1 MKNNIQLLTLIGIL
15 MLSPELSNNLAAQSM
30 NTLTPNEQ
38 QEGWKLLFDGV
49 STQGWHNFNK
59 STIGSSW
66 KVEDG
71 ALVLD
76 AVPQDNGKLLAKDG
90 GDIVTEEEYEDF
102 ELVFDWKISPCGN
115 SGVMFLVNEDE
126 KYTFPWQT
134 GPEMQI
140 LDNTCHP
147 DAKIIKHRAGDLYD
161 IQSSSPETVKPA
173 GEWNTSGITLKEGQL
188 TFHLNGVKVLETDL
202 WTEEWPGILSQTKW
216 KDHEDFT
223 KFKKGKI
230 ALQDHRDARV
240 AFRNMKIRRLD

>member
-1 MKNNIQLLTLIGIL
+1 MKNHIKLLTLIG
-15 MLSPELSNNLAAQSM
+15 MLAWGPWSSYDLQAQSM
-30 NTLTPNEQ
+30 NTLTPAE
-38 QEGWKLLFDGV
+38 EADGWELLFDGA
-49 STQGWHNFNK
+49 STQGWRNFNK

-66 KVEDG
+66 IVENG
-71 ALVLD
+71 VLALN

-102 ELVFDWKISPCGN
+102 EMVFDWKISPCGN
-115 SGVMFLVNEDE
+115 SGVMFLVKEDE
-126 KYTFPWQT
+126 KYTWPWQT

-173 GEWNTSGITLKEGQL
+173 GEWNTSGIKLQDGHL

-202 WTEEWPGILSQTKW
+202 WTEDWPGILSQTKW

-223 KFKKGKI
+223 KFKKGRI

-240 AFRNMKIRRLD
+240 EFRNMKIRRLD

>member
-1 MKNNIQLLTLIGIL
+1 MKNHIKLLTLIGI
-15 MLSPELSNNLAAQSM
+15 MALSLWSSYDLLAQDM
-30 NTLTPNEQ
+30 NTLTPAEKA
-38 QEGWKLLFDGV
+38 EGWTLLFDGV
-49 STQGWHNFNK
+49 STKGWRNFNK

-66 KVEDG
+66 IVENG
-71 ALVLD
+71 VLALN

-102 ELVFDWKISPCGN
+102 ELVLDWKISPCGN
-115 SGVMFLVNEDE
+115 SGVMFLVKEDE
-126 KYTFPWQT
+126 KYTWPWQT

-173 GEWNTSGITLKEGQL
+173 GEWNTSSIKLQDGHL

-202 WTEEWPGILSQTKW
+202 WTEKWPEILSQTKW

-223 KFKKGKI
+223 KFKKGRI

-240 AFRNMKIRRLD
+240 EFRNMKIRRLN

>member
-1 MKNNIQLLTLIGIL
+1 MKNNIKLLALIGIL
-15 MLSPELSNNLAAQSM
+15 VLSQVISPDLAAQAV
-30 NTLTPNEQ
+30 NTLTPNEKEQ
-38 QEGWKLLFDGV
+38 GWKLLFDGV
-49 STQGWHNFNK
+49 STKGWHNFNK
-59 STIGSSW
+59 STIGTSW
-66 KVEDG
+66 IVEDG
-71 ALVLD
+71 VLALN

-90 GDIVTEEEYEDF
+90 GDIVTEEEYGDF

-115 SGVMFLVNEDE
+115 SGVMFLVNENE

-173 GEWNTSGITLKEGQL
+173 GEWNTSGIQLKEGHL

-202 WTEEWPGILSQTKW
+202 WTEEWPTILSQTKW

-223 KFKKGKI
+223 KFKRGKI

-240 AFRNMKIRRLD
+240 EFRNMKIRRLD